1 MDNGYPLLHSFSII
15 EIKKVVGDENI
26 PQYNPANTNNS
37 FLPSI
42 QFDLVWNWR
51 IMDDSQ
57 RFIGKR
63 GTNLD

>member
-1 MDNGYPLLHSFSII
+1 V
-15 EIKKVVGDENI
+15 ETENI

-37 FLPSI
+37 FPPSI

-51 IMDDSQ
+51 IMVDSQ
-57 RFIGKR
+57 RFIGQR